1 MWLLGSLTLLTTPF
15 LNKTQSKDKEM
26 NKKGKETANR
36 QQCTIYI
43 MQNTTYIGIKV
54 N

>member
-1 MWLLGSLTLLTTPF
+1 MLTHSINNF

-26 NKKGKETANR
+26 NEKGKEIANR